1 MSILPMNP
9 HLKKGL
15 KWIFYAYKMDDV
27 KYGPNK
33 FTKKVISF
41 LFLFSIYLIFDILT
55 LLEIP

>member
-1 MSILPMNP
+1 
-9 HLKKGL
+9 
-15 KWIFYAYKMDDV
+15 MDDV